1 MKKHL
6 IVTMLLVCFSFAAQA
21 QKQKQ
26 QTYTVDEALTRVSLT
41 AGSPIAPG
49 SKIAVISYETPTKT
63 FSDYVGETLTYD
75 LQTKIHR
82 DVITYR
88 SVDTIHTD
96 YKINEAG
103 ISDTKAREIG
113 KALKVDVVLLVNV
126 KVLGEAYQMNVLTL
140 NVNSGK
146 KLTPLRLNL
155 TEDAV
160 LSELLKGPAVTDM
173 APGGA
178 AVEGAVR
185 RLRAM
190 REASN

>member
-1 MKKHL
+1 MKKCL
-6 IVTMLLVCFSFAAQA
+6 MAAMLLVCFSFAAQA
-21 QKQKQ
+21 QRQ

-41 AGSPIAPG
+41 AGSSMSPG

-88 SVDTIHTD
+88 NVDTIHRD
-96 YKINEAG
+96 YKITGAD
-103 ISDTKAREIG
+103 ISDTKAIEIG

-126 KVLGEAYQMNVLTL
+126 KGLGSAYQMNVLTI
-140 NVNSGK
+140 NVASGK
-146 KLTPLRLNL
+146 KGTPSRLNL
-155 TEDAV
+155 KEDNV
-160 LSELLKGPAVTDM
+160 LTELLKGPAVTEQ
-173 APGGA
+173 APAGA
-178 AVEGAVR
+178 PVEGAVR

-190 REASN
+190 REAAS